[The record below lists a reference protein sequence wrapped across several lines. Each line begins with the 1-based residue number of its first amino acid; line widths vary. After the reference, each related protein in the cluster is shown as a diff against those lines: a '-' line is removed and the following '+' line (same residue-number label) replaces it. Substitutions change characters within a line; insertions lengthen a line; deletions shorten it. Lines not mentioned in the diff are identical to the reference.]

1 MNVAFK
7 SEKFGDHEWP
17 NFKPNKMMSTE
28 AEAIEGVTQM
38 SFVQWGQS
46 LLNGNALCGRALVW
60 VLLKRQNPNL
70 RFKHVD
76 FPIDEL
82 SVELDDEEKAKIR
95 AELKTNDDLSD
106 EDRRAIMLAL
116 GEDDLDALDFEPSD
130 EPAPA
135 SPGNSPSAAESDAG

>member
-1 MNVAFK
+1 MNIALK
-7 SEKFGDHEWP
+7 SEKLGEHEWP
-17 NFKPNKMMSTE
+17 GFKPNKMMSTE

-38 SFVQWGQS
+38 TFVQWGQA

-60 VLLKRQNPNL
+60 VLLKRQNTNL

-95 AELKTNDDLSD
+95 AELRTNDDLSD
-106 EDRRAIMLAL
+106 EDKKQIMLAL
-116 GEDDLDALDFEPSD
+116 GEDDLDSLDFEPTD
-130 EPAPA
+130 DDPV
-135 SPGNSPSAAESDAG
+135 SPGNSHSAVESDAG

>member
-1 MNVAFK
+1 MNIALK
-7 SEKFGDHEWP
+7 SENLGTYEWP
-17 NFKPNKMMSTE
+17 SFKPNKIMSTE

-38 SFVQWGQS
+38 TFVQWGQA

-95 AELKTNDDLSD
+95 AELRTNDDLSD
-106 EDRRAIMLAL
+106 EDKKQIMLAL
-116 GEDDLDALDFEPSD
+116 GEDDLDQLDFE
-130 EPAPA
+130 PA

>member
-1 MNVAFK
+1 MNIALK
-7 SEKFGDHEWP
+7 SKKLGEHEW
-17 NFKPNKMMSTE
+17 NEFKPNKMMSTE

-38 SFVQWGQS
+38 TFVQWGQA

-60 VLLKRQNPNL
+60 VLLKRQNTNL

-95 AELKTNDDLSD
+95 AELRTNDDLSD
-106 EDRRAIMLAL
+106 EDKKQIMLAL
-116 GEDDLDALDFEPSD
+116 GEDDLDSLDFEPTD
-130 EPAPA
+130 DDPV
-135 SPGNSPSAAESDAG
+135 SPGNSQSAAESGAG